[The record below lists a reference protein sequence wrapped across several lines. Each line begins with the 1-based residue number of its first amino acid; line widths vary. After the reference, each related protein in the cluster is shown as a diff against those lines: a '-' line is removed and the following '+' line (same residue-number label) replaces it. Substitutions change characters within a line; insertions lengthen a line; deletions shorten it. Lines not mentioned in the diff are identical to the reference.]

1 MAELIDKIAAVER
14 MLKVLI
20 KSLEKKHLTP

>member
-1 MAELIDKIAAVER
+1 MSLKDGSEEVKK

-20 KSLEKKHLTP
+20 KSLEKKHLAL